1 MDSQTNTLKVSAPPS
16 EEFRRLLRRYL
27 VLVSQL
33 RLASKD
39 FGDLSG
45 LPKEHVA
52 AALVVQEATDELDAL
67 HGKLR
72 EWHAR
77 LGNVPRVIAAST
89 EPVAASAVRMSLVLK
104 GYALERK
111 VSLIRV
117 IREAIPGCSLTKA
130 KALIEREL
138 PTNVADGL
146 GAEEAEA
153 IRQKFEAVGAICSIS
168 TMTYRPP
175 VPLGGRDSSV

>member
-1 MDSQTNTLKVSAPPS
+1 MDSPTHAALPMSAPPS

-27 VLVSQL
+27 ILISQL

-52 AALVVQEATDELDAL
+52 AALVVQEATDELDVL

-72 EWHAR
+72 EWYAR
-77 LGNVPRVIAAST
+77 QGSAPRAVAVSGA
-89 EPVAASAVRMSLVLK
+89 EPVAASPSVRVSSARVSLVLK

-111 VSLIRV
+111 VSVIRV
-117 IREAIPGCSLTKA
+117 MREAIPGCSLTKA

-138 PTNVADGL
+138 PTPVADGL
-146 GAEEAEA
+146 ALEEAEA
-153 IRQKFEAVGAICSIS
+153 IRQKFESVGAVCTIS
-168 TMTYRPP
+168 AMT
-175 VPLGGRDSSV
+175 S